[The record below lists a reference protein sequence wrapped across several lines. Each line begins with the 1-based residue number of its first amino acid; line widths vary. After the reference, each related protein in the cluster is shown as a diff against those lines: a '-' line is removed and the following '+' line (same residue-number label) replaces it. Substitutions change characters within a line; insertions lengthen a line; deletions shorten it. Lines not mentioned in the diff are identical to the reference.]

1 MKFEDPKATNG
12 KLDNL
17 ILSFLN
23 RARQVNVW
31 NMNLEFTI
39 KPWAQHGTL
48 YKIRLFHGNLF

>member
-23 RARQVNVW
+23 RARQVNV
-31 NMNLEFTI
+31 
-39 KPWAQHGTL
+39 
-48 YKIRLFHGNLF
+48 